1 MINNYLINNKIMI
14 LKMMNNINKDFLKL
28 KRRFLKDKLEEELGF
43 QMLNLNVF
51 NKI

>member
-1 MINNYLINNKIMI
+1 MI

-28 KRRFLKDKLEEELGF
+28 KQRFLKDKLEEELGF